1 MVKRGISALMVGGA
15 VVAGLVVGPA
25 ATASADTGRGA
36 VAAVADDGC
45 PSLPLC
51 ADAGPLGNAINAVR
65 RLATTLGYGTGS
77 SSGTANYL

>member
-1 MVKRGISALMVGGA
+1 MVGGA

-25 ATASADTGRGA
+25 ATASADTGHGG

-45 PSLPLC
+45 GYMPGGPC
-51 ADAGPLGNAINAVR
+51 ADVGLLGNTIRAVR
-65 RLATTLGYGTGS
+65 QLAISLGYGAGS